1 MRSVGKSVLI
11 VGAIYHMVETSQQGA
26 FRFAEEEGWSL
37 VERIASARF
46 RQEYQNGDDSVPF
59 CFIGHSLFF

>member
-1 MRSVGKSVLI
+1 MRRVGESVLI

-37 VERIASARF
+37 VERIASAGF
-46 RQEYQNGDDSVPF
+46 RRASKRGR
-59 CFIGHSLFF
+59 